1 MTHPTTDPEF
11 SPRVRDDLVFR
22 RLDDE
27 WVVYDPK
34 SEQLH
39 VLNASAAVVWLC
51 CAGESKLDEIVD
63 AVRDAF
69 DGTVDR
75 QTVELEVRNTVDSF
89 AKKGLL
95 Q

>member
-1 MTHPTTDPEF
+1 MTHQTTDPQF
-11 SPRVRDDLVFR
+11 APQVRDDLVFR
-22 RLDDE
+22 QLDEE

-34 SEQLH
+34 SEKLH

-51 CAGESKLDEIVD
+51 CAGEATLAEIVD

-69 DGTVDR
+69 HGNIDR
-75 QTVELEVRNTVDSF
+75 QTLEDEVQHTVESF
-89 AKKGLL
+89 AQKGLL